1 MVVVALVVGVLPP
14 LVIAAEPSPE
24 SAPSAEPTPISVP
37 SEPAPVEE
45 PSGPATDG
53 VAADEP
59 STTLDTVATT
69 TIFILTSTVGVV
81 GYAKDFRIQT
91 NPTATGTVDL
101 VIDGSVWRRAP
112 IPRRY
117 KTRTITLYLD
127 PPPGRVC
134 GAGRVRRFRGLRPSS
149 SAILDVYVVLPT
161 RTSPSPA
168 RNDTPQFGRSWTSPP
183 P

>member
-91 NPTATGTVDL
+91 NPTVSGTVDL
-101 VIDGSVWRRAP
+101 VIDGTVVATGAYPANDSNL
-112 IPRRY
+112 
-117 KTRTITLYLD
+117 TLTWT
-127 PPPGRVC
+127 PPAAGEYAAQAVYGGSEGFARPARHP
-134 GAGRVRRFRGLRPSS
+134 GRVRRPADPYVAVTSS
-149 SAILDVYVVLPT
+149 
-161 RTSPSPA
+161 
-168 RNDTPQFGRSWTSPP
+168 NDTPQFGRSWTSPP